1 MKLEINIKN
10 MNAPDLQ
17 KIFNS
22 FPSAER
28 SDKDVFRIV
37 HLHNKHCQ
45 KNVSTFISF
54 DSKKMTFPAGE
65 VVITCSGINT
75 L

>member
-37 HLHNKHCQ
+37 HLHNKH
-45 KNVSTFISF
+45 
-54 DSKKMTFPAGE
+54 
-65 VVITCSGINT
+65 
-75 L
+75 